1 MCRVAGGY
9 GERESLSRK
18 REDEKTNLSL
28 SFTLLSCNETV
39 PCSFFTIGWPCGAS
53 SLSRL
58 KQREEGSCRLGALE
72 EQREEKQT
80 IETLFLSVSLARS
93 LHIVSIARSLH
104 TVSLARALL
113 LSVSLSSLFW
123 V

>member
-1 MCRVAGGY
+1 MMSPILWFVDQQRECARESMCRVAGGY

-80 IETLFLSVSLARS
+80 IETLFLSVSLTRS
-93 LHIVSIARSLH
+93 
-104 TVSLARALL
+104 
-113 LSVSLSSLFW
+113 SLSHVLYT
-123 V
+123 